1 MNYEVK
7 TPNHRYRLTVIETF
21 QPFHKMKYSVGSSR
35 KPCLELSVF
44 LPDIDK
50 RLQHIIYTASLSKID
65 ALKECMLDDK
75 DETSFGLELLYS
87 ILGILKVNHPY
98 IKTVALHDSSYIP
111 CNREDGDTLDLLSY
125 SIALYGKTWYEK
137 KAGAHL
143 EGEKDRELYKTQI
156 QKYLSDVPQDTLPF
170 SKFYEKI
177 IRNDFAAE
185 KITTIKDVE
194 EQYKLSRSFPDF
206 FTYLNSQI
214 NRYERC
220 RFFKDWLEEW
230 IGSQIVIRRDWQI
243 NIEENSILGSVLDT
257 PPYFNFS

>member
-1 MNYEVK
+1 MFHR
-7 TPNHRYRLTVIETF
+7 TRYRF
-21 QPFHKMKYSVGSSR
+21 Q
-35 KPCLELSVF
+35 
-44 LPDIDK
+44 
-50 RLQHIIYTASLSKID
+50 
-65 ALKECMLDDK
+65 
-75 DETSFGLELLYS
+75 SFM
-87 ILGILKVNHPY
+87 
-98 IKTVALHDSSYIP
+98 
-111 CNREDGDTLDLLSY
+111 
-125 SIALYGKTWYEK
+125 
-137 KAGAHL
+137 
-143 EGEKDRELYKTQI
+143 
-156 QKYLSDVPQDTLPF
+156 
-170 SKFYEKI
+170 I